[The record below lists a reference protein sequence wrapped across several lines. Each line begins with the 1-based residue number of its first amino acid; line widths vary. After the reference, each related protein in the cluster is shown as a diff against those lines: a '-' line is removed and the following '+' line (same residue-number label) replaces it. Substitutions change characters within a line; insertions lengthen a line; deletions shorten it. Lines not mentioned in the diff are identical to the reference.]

1 MPHTLRQSKTRPATQ
16 WRWLG
21 AVWLALGA
29 LLAGLLL
36 LDRAETVARERQHLA
51 QQVGIVHDNL
61 ARQITAVN
69 AVLARLAEE
78 PLPTP
83 LDAPDRQRIDARLH
97 VFSEA
102 LQGVRTLTVLD
113 AQGTVVASDRTELI
127 GRNFAYRDYYRAAR
141 AAPSAD
147 TLVLAAPF
155 RAVLDGGWYLLAGRI
170 RPGPDGAF
178 GGMVLA
184 TLDPAQFLT
193 LLESV
198 RYAPD
203 MRVGL
208 THGDGVRFMLASQEP
223 VAPGADLSPPG
234 TLFSRH
240 IASGERQ
247 SVLRGPSMDGANGA
261 NGADGS
267 VHLAALRTVQPAEL
281 HMDKPLVASAAREW
295 SAVLSPWRTKVW
307 LAVAAQLL
315 LGAAACGALY
325 LLQRRQRELRQHQR
339 ALAQREQQLE
349 ARWRAALQATSL
361 GIWEWHGEG
370 SPTHFSPSWKA
381 MLGYADEEIG
391 DLDHDWQQRLHP
403 DERAQVLALL
413 ARHLRGD
420 TPLYETTHRI
430 RRKDGSYRWVQARGR
445 VLQRDAAGRALH
457 FVGSFGDLAEHG
469 EDRIRLD
476 RLAEQV
482 PGMLYQYQIEPDG
495 SSRFPYASAGVQG
508 IYGFAPE
515 QLRDDA
521 SPVFQRIH
529 PDDLRRVDRSIE
541 AARRTLQ
548 PWHDEYRVRL
558 PERGERWLSGQAQ
571 PQLLDGGAVLW
582 HGYLHDVTEAKQQAL
597 QLQETERLLKH
608 LMNEMPIGLCMV
620 DEDGRIYFRNR
631 RFLEYFGY
639 TEAQAPTLH
648 EWWLQA
654 YPDPQYRTQI
664 GQTWRHALRQARAS
678 GGDIPVHEYR
688 TTAASGVQR
697 TMAIGGLVFGAHFL
711 ATFVDRTEQQA
722 QSELLHK
729 LAYMD
734 SLTGVANRRH
744 FDQTLQAEWRRCRR
758 NRQPLA
764 LIMVDIDHFKQF
776 NDLYGHQTG
785 DACMRAVAG
794 ALRAALG
801 RSHDL
806 AARYGGEEFVC
817 LLPECDLAGARAK
830 AQALCEAVQALGIA
844 HGGSATAAVVTI
856 SAGVASEVPGEG
868 GSPEALLAR
877 ADAHLYRAKAAG
889 RNRVDDGTAS
899 LSQP

>member
-1 MPHTLRQSKTRPATQ
+1 MTRPALQ
-16 WRWLG
+16 WRGL
-21 AVWLALGA
+21 AVVWLALGA
-29 LLAGLLL
+29 LLAALLL
-36 LDRAETVARERQHLA
+36 LDRNETLARERQHLV

-61 ARQITAVN
+61 VRHITSID
-69 AVLARLAEE
+69 AVLERLAGE
-78 PLPTP
+78 PLPQP
-83 LDAPDRQRIDARLH
+83 LDAGARQRINARLH

-102 LQGVRTLTVLD
+102 LQGVRTLSVLD
-113 AQGTVVASDRTELI
+113 ADGTIIASDRAELI
-127 GRNFAYRDYYRAAR
+127 GHNVAYRDYYRAAR

-147 TLVLAAPF
+147 TLVLGKPF
-155 RAVLDGGWYLLAGRI
+155 RAVLDGGWYLMAGRI
-170 RPGPDGAF
+170 RPGPGGGF
-178 GGMVLA
+178 GGVVLA

-208 THGDGVRFMLASQEP
+208 THGEGVRFLLSSEHP
-223 VAPGADLSPPG
+223 VAPGTDLSHPQ

-240 IASGERQ
+240 VASGQRQ
-247 SVLRGPSMDGANGA
+247 SLLRGPAVDGEGTAA
-261 NGADGS
+261 Y
-267 VHLAALRTVQPAEL
+267 LAALRTIQPPEL
-281 HMDKPLVASAAREW
+281 HMDTPLVASAAREW

-339 ALAQREQQLE
+339 ALAHREQQLE

-381 MLGYADEEIG
+381 MLGYADEEI
-391 DLDHDWQQRLHP
+391 DDQDHGWQQRLHP
-403 DERAQVLALL
+403 DEREQVLALL
-413 ARHLRGD
+413 ARHLRGE

-430 RRKDGSYRWVQARGR
+430 RCKDGSYRWVQARGR
-445 VLQRDAAGRALH
+445 VLQRDAEGRPLH

-476 RLAEQV
+476 RLAGQV
-482 PGMLYQYQIEPDG
+482 PGMLYQYQVEPDG
-495 SSRFPYASAGVQG
+495 SSRFPYVSAGVQG

-515 QLRDDA
+515 ELRDDA

-529 PDDLRRVDRSIE
+529 PDDLLRVNRSIE
-541 AARRTLQ
+541 AALRTLQ

-648 EWWLQA
+648 EWALHA
-654 YPDPQYRTQI
+654 YPDPQYRAQI
-664 GQTWRHALRQARAS
+664 AQQWRQALQQAHAS

-711 ATFVDRTEQQA
+711 ATFVDRTKQQA

-758 NRQPLA
+758 SRQPLA

-776 NDLYGHQTG
+776 NDLYGHQAG
-785 DACMRAVAG
+785 DACLRAVAG
-794 ALRAALG
+794 ALRAALA

-830 AQALCEAVQALGIA
+830 AQALCEAVQALGIT
-844 HGGSATAAVVTI
+844 HGGSSVAGVVTV
-856 SAGVASEVPGEG
+856 SAGVASEVPGEDG
-868 GSPEALLAR
+868 TPEALLAR

-889 RNRVDDGTAS
+889 RNRVDDGTGS
-899 LSQP
+899 LSNQ